1 MNKGAFI
8 DKLAT
13 KTGFSKKDAR
23 KAVDTMIS
31 LITDAIAADEEVLLT
46 GFGKFEARTRK
57 ESRRINPQTQQRIM
71 VPRKAVPAFKPG
83 KNLKD
88 MIGRKLQA
96 VQIGSQ
102 MKVRR

>member
-23 KAVDTMIS
+23 KAVDAMIS
-31 LITDAIAADEEVLLT
+31 LITNAIASDEEVLLT

-57 ESRRINPQTQQRIM
+57 ESRRINPQTQQRIT

-88 MIGRKLQA
+88 IVGRKLQA

>member
-8 DKLAT
+8 DKLAA

-23 KAVDTMIS
+23 KAVDSMIS
-31 LITDAIAADEEVLLT
+31 LITNAIADNGEVLLT
-46 GFGKFEARTRK
+46 GFGKFETRTRK

-88 MIGRKLQA
+88 RVARKLQA
-96 VQIGSQ
+96 VQVGSQ